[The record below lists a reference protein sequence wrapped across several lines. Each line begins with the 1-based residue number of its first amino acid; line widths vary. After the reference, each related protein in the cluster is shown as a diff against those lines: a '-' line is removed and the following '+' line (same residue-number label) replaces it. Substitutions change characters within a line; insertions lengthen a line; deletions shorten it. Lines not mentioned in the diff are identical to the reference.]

1 MVVKGRPGNKANFR
15 LHGSTQSMPECKA
28 TARSVA
34 HEVSTDPSYQ
44 ARENVPLC
52 AAITFRPSVPKLVSG
67 GGLVQQRSGGRSLSW
82 LKS

>member
-15 LHGSTQSMPECKA
+15 LYGSTQN
-28 TARSVA
+28 ARLLQGLLHMKYA
-34 HEVSTDPSYQ
+34 QPTDPSYQ
-44 ARENVPLC
+44 ARESVPLC
-52 AAITFRPSVPKLVSG
+52 AAITFRPSVPRLVSG